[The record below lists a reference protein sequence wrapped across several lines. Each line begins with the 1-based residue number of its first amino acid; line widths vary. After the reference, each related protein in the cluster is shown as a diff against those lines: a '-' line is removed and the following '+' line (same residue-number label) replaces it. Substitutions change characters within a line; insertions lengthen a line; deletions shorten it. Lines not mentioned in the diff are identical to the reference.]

1 MQLDGTL
8 CLAEL
13 RPWKQL
19 KTEVDRTRI
28 QGIYG
33 VTNIQTGQCV
43 VSVQDASDMD
53 QILGKFSIDFP
64 ISGLVFL
71 GKSIA

>member
-19 KTEVDRTRI
+19 KTEVDRARI

-53 QILGKFSIDFP
+53 QIL
-64 ISGLVFL
+64 
-71 GKSIA
+71 